1 MQQCP
6 QQGGKVM
13 RMAYLDPSIVLVI
26 EGRSC
31 PGEGWTGRAEL
42 AHVEGLVLVLLL
54 IVLLLL
60 VAVM

>member
-1 MQQCP
+1 
-6 QQGGKVM
+6 M